1 MTFSRRPAK
10 LAGATG
16 ETVKAI
22 LIIADGLGGRPTD
35 VSGKTCLEAACIPNL
50 DELANRGALGMVDPI
65 GPGIRPGSDTG
76 HLSLLGYNPYKVYT
90 GRGVYECLGIGM
102 DVQPGDICFRAN
114 FAAFLCRLVAADQAK
129 EHAYY

>member
-1 MTFSRRPAK
+1 MTFPHRAAK
-10 LAGATG
+10 LASTTG

-35 VSGKTCLEAACIPNL
+35 SDGKTCLEAALTPHL
-50 DELANRGALGMVDPI
+50 DELASRGALGLVDPI

-76 HLSLLGYNPYKVYT
+76 HLSLLGYDPYEVYT

-102 DVQPGDICFRAN
+102 NVRPGDVCFRAN
-114 FAAFLCRLVAADQAK
+114 RRHSQWQSKPPEVHAK
-129 EHAYY
+129 QPR